1 MSWKIIILLSFFGLI
16 MAFLSVFWI
25 PTKTEPII
33 WLVIFIFCGYIIAK
47 YSPGRFF
54 LHGFLI
60 CILNSIW
67 ITVIHFIF
75 YDTYIINHPEILQ
88 INNSMPLKDSPRLLL
103 LIIGPLIGTFSGI
116 ILGLIATVAGKFVKR
131 SADDYGTI

>member
-25 PTKTEPII
+25 PTKTELII